1 MPPHTVL
8 DAQTGH
14 LQPEANI
21 VAFLAA
27 AQRRGIV
34 IERVPSDPSGQV
46 DVDAVATGSP
56 ELLKM
61 SVHYTTTMDELT
73 TAVAMLAGAISGR

>member
-1 MPPHTVL
+1 
-8 DAQTGH
+8 
-14 LQPEANI
+14 
-21 VAFLAA
+21 
-27 AQRRGIV
+27 V

-56 ELLKM
+56 ELLQM

-73 TAVAMLAGAISGR
+73 TAVAMRARAISGR